1 MDQGQDSAEVIS
13 GVSCRSL
20 RAQTLL
26 SLAAHCVVWRLK
38 PKGGEGEKG
47 RGVGA
52 ALRVEGTGQCL
63 GHRHTQ
69 SVILEGAPAWEE
81 AELRGR
87 KTAEGRAERGAG
99 EQG

>member
-1 MDQGQDSAEVIS
+1 MDQGQDSAEVTS

-26 SLAAHCVVWRLK
+26 SLAADCVVWRLK
-38 PKGGEGEKG
+38 HRGGEGE
-47 RGVGA
+47 RVGA

-87 KTAEGRAERGAG
+87 KAAEGRAEHGAG